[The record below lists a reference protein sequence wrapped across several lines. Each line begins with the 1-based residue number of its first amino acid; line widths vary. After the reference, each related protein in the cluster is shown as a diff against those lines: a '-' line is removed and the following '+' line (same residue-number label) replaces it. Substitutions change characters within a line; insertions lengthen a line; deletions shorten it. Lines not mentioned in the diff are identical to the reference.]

1 MLLNKQNVI
10 ACIKELGSFESGFEK
25 DYEKI
30 IEYAC
35 RVVEAEAAPIGESE
49 STQLIFL
56 AAARAYYA
64 ICITQ
69 ETSDDFTSF
78 TAGDVTI
85 AGMASKSARKGNPR
99 FGKAGRRCLFK
110 GRWLCVCGGVAVS
123 VCETVKKGLVKT
135 GKQVYLAEG
144 EWVSAPFYAVV
155 AQKWR
160 SNKSNF
166 EPNQTPVG
174 EVCPDYFTYVGP
186 YDHDICALSDNAVLI
201 YGNDKFIFKKKERV
215 TVGGEL
221 CFYWAIA
228 RRVYDSE
235 EEL

>member
-10 ACIKELGSFESGFEK
+10 ACLKELGSFESGFEK

-35 RVVEAEAAPIGESE
+35 RGVEAEAAPIGESE

-85 AGMASKSARKGNPR
+85 AGMASKSARAKEILDL
-99 FGKAGRRCLFK
+99 A
-110 GRWLCVCGGVAVS
+110 
-123 VCETVKKGLVKT
+123 
-135 GKQVYLAEG
+135 KQGAAAYLKDDGFAF
-144 EWVSAPFYAVV
+144 V
-155 AQKWR
+155 
-160 SNKSNF
+160 
-166 EPNQTPVG
+166 
-174 EVCPDYFTYVGP
+174 EV
-186 YDHDICALSDNAVLI
+186 
-201 YGNDKFIFKKKERV
+201 
-215 TVGGEL
+215 
-221 CFYWAIA
+221 
-228 RRVYDSE
+228 
-235 EEL
+235 

>member
-1 MLLNKQNVI
+1 MKKQRLDAASVHDMPLNKQNVI

-35 RVVEAEAAPIGESE
+35 RGVEAEAAPIGESE

-85 AGMASKSARKGNPR
+85 AGMASKSARAKEILDLAKHG
-99 FGKAGRRCLFK
+99 A
-110 GRWLCVCGGVAVS
+110 AA
-123 VCETVKKGLVKT
+123 
-135 GKQVYLAEG
+135 YLKDDGFAF
-144 EWVSAPFYAVV
+144 V
-155 AQKWR
+155 
-160 SNKSNF
+160 
-166 EPNQTPVG
+166 
-174 EVCPDYFTYVGP
+174 EV
-186 YDHDICALSDNAVLI
+186 
-201 YGNDKFIFKKKERV
+201 
-215 TVGGEL
+215 
-221 CFYWAIA
+221 
-228 RRVYDSE
+228 
-235 EEL
+235 